1 MVEQIANDRAGRE
14 LKGSGLPANAGH
26 LDELRSRVAAELA
39 AGAPLTLR
47 ELDVRGDDLTAAL
60 DLAPGPLVGDLLDH
74 LLQWV
79 LDDPA
84 RNERDRLLGEARAKL
99 DRTSA
104 S

>member
-1 MVEQIANDRAGRE
+1 V
-14 LKGSGLPANAGH
+14 GH

-60 DLAPGPLVGDLLDH
+60 DLAPGPVVGDLLDH

-79 LDDPA
+79 LDDPS
-84 RNERDRLLGEARAKL
+84 RNDRDELIGEARAQL
-99 DRTSA
+99 ERRSDS
-104 S
+104 